1 MNNPENE
8 YGLSLWQMVWIWHHA
23 FEAFLRSVLQGM
35 ICLQIRI
42 SCGIFQRPVSRW
54 SKHRVWV
61 SVLLWWSFTEQGL
74 WPQGRTDAFVHRQAA
89 TFHTFKWL
97 SRRTSCHKSVRWNAW
112 AMMARLIAEKFAAI
126 EQAQP
131 EVLNGEEDPVD
142 EVVALPTST
151 IAAAAADHSQLSAK
165 L

>member
-1 MNNPENE
+1 MHTLPAVTDIMQTRE
-8 YGLSLWQMVWIWHHA
+8 YA
-23 FEAFLRSVLQGM
+23 KFADRVLASHDRAYILHISPAMRETLAEMQA
-35 ICLQIRI
+35 CLNQQ
-42 SCGIFQRPVSRW
+42 CGI
-54 SKHRVWV
+54 
-61 SVLLWWSFTEQGL
+61 
-74 WPQGRTDAFVHRQAA
+74 A
-89 TFHTFKWL
+89 
-97 SRRTSCHKSVRWNAW
+97 SCRHPD
-112 AMMARLIAEKFAAI
+112 MMARLIAEKFAAI